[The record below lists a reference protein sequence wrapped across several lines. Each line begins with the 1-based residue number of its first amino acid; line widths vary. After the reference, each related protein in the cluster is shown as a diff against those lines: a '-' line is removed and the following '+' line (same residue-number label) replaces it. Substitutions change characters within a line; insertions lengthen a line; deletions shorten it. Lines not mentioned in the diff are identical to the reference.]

1 MILGYS
7 VELKH
12 DETETSFQ
20 EHGFVRI
27 LTSDG
32 QELASSDSVQHN
44 RNFNKRLQILAQLA
58 QESDEKYKELNG

>member
-1 MILGYS
+1 MGYS

-12 DETETSFQ
+12 DETETTFQ

-44 RNFNKRLQILAQLA
+44 RNFNKRTQVLAQLA
-58 QESDEKYKELNG
+58 QVSDEKFKELDA